1 MPERERERSC
11 SRPKPQ
17 AKQRERE
24 RKDPTRGNNKKARPA
39 TGTWGQDLPRCLVGP
54 GREKGGK
61 HYGHDREADNC
72 VLKGSSLRGGA
83 ARKQLQQAAESS
95 TRTDQTILTRFRTKA
110 TAVKTKAKK
119 PNTAGPNSTQR
130 TRGTGHPASTSSIS
144 GTTTGTSRP
153 TTSTTRTT
161 STTTRRTRTPTGTRS
176 REPQKPKPKSRPQ
189 QRRNTKPR
197 STDSTPRRAERPRSS
212 TSSSSSSTS
221 PSTRPRSTTLNGTGH
236 TATEADVRWACEK
249 RTEGPRDGCSDQRHP
264 QLGTSTTATTTT
276 TTAT

>member
-1 MPERERERSC
+1 MPEREREELL
-11 SRPKPQ
+11 PPQ
-17 AKQRERE
+17 APSKAKRERE
-24 RKDPTRGNNKKARPA
+24 RTRPA
-39 TGTWGQDLPRCLVGP
+39 GTTRRQDPLLVHGARR
-54 GREKGGK
+54 REKGGK

-72 VLKGSSLRGGA
+72 VLKGNSLRGGA
-83 ARKQLQQAAESS
+83 ARKQLQQAAERS
-95 TRTDQTILTRFRTKA
+95 TRTDQAILTRFRTKA
-110 TAVKTKAKK
+110 MAVKTKAKK

-130 TRGTGHPASTSSIS
+130 TRGTGHPASTTSIS

-153 TTSTTRTT
+153 TTRTT